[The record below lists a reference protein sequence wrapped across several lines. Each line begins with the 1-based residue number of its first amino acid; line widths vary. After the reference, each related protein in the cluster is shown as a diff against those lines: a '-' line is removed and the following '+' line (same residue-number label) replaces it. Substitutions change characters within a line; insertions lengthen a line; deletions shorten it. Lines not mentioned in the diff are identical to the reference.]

1 MAKIDPVMKRNIL
14 IGVGLLFALV
24 IGVSFLM
31 PRDETDEETD
41 FEETDQETEF
51 EETETDQ
58 ETEQQSELQAEQ
70 GSAIIEPEETPTKY
84 VFIGKTE
91 DVAIGYNRIVN
102 LAEVEIFDQ
111 QGNKIQVDPNDVSGE
126 PILGD
131 YVNSKKKL
139 VDGSYTTFAHTG
151 DSNLHDGIKDQ
162 EKEKQHFKITL
173 STPTV
178 VSRVN
183 IIDREKGHYG
193 DRLKKVKVQLLS
205 DDDTVHLESPN
216 IPDDL
221 ISKGEHMYSFEISD
235 KTWKKLPFDQ
245 SATHPLKGYQLIT
258 HQAAA
263 GNPIMYGHPGDNKA
277 VAIEDG
283 KKITRDKF
291 WFLEPA
297 SKPNTYRMKAV
308 NKGTYMSYV
317 GDGKVWYTTKPDSFY
332 EILFE
337 PVGNDNYVMSRGDEA
352 LGKVYFG
359 YNKDGYMQ
367 AKNAKDHG
375 NDATK
380 FSNDSIRV
388 MVRPGVERSGEAGWR
403 KKIGEKYVCTNPE
416 KPNVGCN
423 DSSGNGVDW
432 NDDNACPDNSYM
444 YCY

>member
-1 MAKIDPVMKRNIL
+1 MNNTKKRNLAL
-14 IGVGLLFALV
+14 IGLGIIALLL
-24 IGVSFLM
+24 IGSFFIPSGEIEEDDLESIQETEGTETKTEEQEL
-31 PRDETDEETD
+31 ETDEEP
-41 FEETDQETEF
+41 EAK
-51 EETETDQ
+51 TETS
-58 ETEQQSELQAEQ
+58 ET
-70 GSAIIEPEETPTKY
+70 IKPTKY
-84 VFIGKTE
+84 VIVGKTE
-91 DVAIGYNRIVN
+91 DIAIGYNRIVN

-111 QGNKIQVDPNDVSGE
+111 QGNKLQVDPNDVSGE

-139 VDGSYTTFAHTG
+139 VDGSYATFAHTG

-173 STPTV
+173 STPAV

-221 ISKGEHMYSFEISD
+221 ISKGEHMYSFEVSD

-245 SATHPLKGYQLIT
+245 SVTHPLKGYQLIT
-258 HQAAA
+258 HQAAP
-263 GNPIMYGHPGDNKA
+263 GNPIMYGHPGNNKA

-283 KKITRDKF
+283 GKITSDKY
-291 WFLEPA
+291 WFFEPV
-297 SKPNTYRMKAV
+297 SSHPNTYKMKAV
-308 NKGTYMSYV
+308 NKGAYMTYV
-317 GDGKVWYTTKPDSFY
+317 GDGRVWYSTKPDSSY

-337 PVGNDNYVMSRGDEA
+337 PAGDNNYVMSRRDDT

-367 AKNAKDHG
+367 AKNARDHG
-375 NDATK
+375 KDATK
-380 FSNDSIRV
+380 FSNDTIRV
-388 MVRPGVERSGEAGWR
+388 MVNPGIERTGNTGWK
-403 KKIGEKYVCTNPE
+403 KKIGENYVCTNPS
-416 KPNVGCN
+416 KPNIGCN
-423 DSSGNGVDW
+423 NASGSGVDW
-432 NDDNACPDNSYM
+432 NDDNACPNDSYM